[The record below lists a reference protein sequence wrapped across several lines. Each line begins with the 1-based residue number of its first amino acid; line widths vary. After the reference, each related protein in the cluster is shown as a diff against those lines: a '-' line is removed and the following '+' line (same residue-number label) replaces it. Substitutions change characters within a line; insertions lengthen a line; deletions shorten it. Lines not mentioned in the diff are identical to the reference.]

1 MAANPNTDF
10 TAGQILTADQQNRF
24 PRGVMGYAIGSANS
38 SFTTTADITGM
49 SITFTAVASR
59 LYKATFSCTMDRN
72 AAGNISVFFTD
83 GSNNVQAQYQ
93 SGSASAI
100 LEVITFSNLFTV
112 SAGSVT
118 RKIRASTS
126 AGAATV
132 LYTAGSYNYG
142 FIIEDM
148 GPA

>member
-1 MAANPNTDF
+1 MAANPNTNF
-10 TAGQILTADQQNRF
+10 TAGQVLTADQQNRF
-24 PRGVMGYAIGSANS
+24 PRGVMGYAIGTANS
-38 SFTTTADITGM
+38 GFTTTADVTGM
-49 SITFTAVASR
+49 SITFTAVANR
-59 LYKATFSCTMDRN
+59 LYKATFSCTVDRN
-72 AAGNISVFFTD
+72 TGGNISFYLTD
-83 GSNNVQAQYQ
+83 GSNAVQAQYQ
-93 SGSASAI
+93 SGSATAI
-100 LEVITFSNLFTV
+100 LEVFTFSNLFTV

-118 RKIRASTS
+118 RKIRAATS

>member
-1 MAANPNTDF
+1 MAANPNTNF

-38 SFTTTADITGM
+38 AFTTTADITGM

-59 LYKATFSCTMDRN
+59 LYKATFSCTLDRN
-72 AAGNISVFFTD
+72 TAGNVSFFLTD
-83 GSNNVQAQYQ
+83 ASNVQIAQYQ
-93 SGSASAI
+93 QGSPAGV
-100 LEVITFSNLFTV
+100 EVITFSNLFTV

-118 RKIRASTS
+118 RKIRGGTS

-132 LYTAGSYNYG
+132 LFTAGSYNYG